1 MLIQDVKNVK
11 DVTDVTSSYNYK
23 LVSYLTIFGLATGLL
38 IQTKINHDKKKVNSD
53 IEKDNEKKETLNEQL
68 L

>member
-23 LVSYLTIFGLATGLL
+23 LVSYLTIFGLVTGLL